1 MPRDPKISECLA
13 MNKGMWDN
21 CDGFNSYKKDIFIS
35 YTIWKEK
42 EENLKH
48 PMRKFMTYI
57 VDPFESD

>member
-1 MPRDPKISECLA
+1 